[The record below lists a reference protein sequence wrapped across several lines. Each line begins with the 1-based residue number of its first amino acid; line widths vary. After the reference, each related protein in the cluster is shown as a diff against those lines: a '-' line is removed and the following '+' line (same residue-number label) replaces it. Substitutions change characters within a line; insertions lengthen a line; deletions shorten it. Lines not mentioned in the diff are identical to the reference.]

1 MGSCVDEVQD
11 VAVVDAEGSDP
22 FEDFNRAMG
31 AAGDATPYPA
41 LADLRASGPVHVG
54 MPDLGLVEQDPDH
67 PMFTAYTYDTVRTVL
82 GDPETYSS
90 ADYAAIM
97 GAVLGRT
104 ILEMDPPDHA
114 AYRSILQQAFTKVAM
129 QRWETELVGP
139 LVNRTIDGFVD
150 DGRTDLVRNLL
161 FGFPVH
167 VIAEL
172 LGLPEEDLP
181 EFHRLA
187 VQVIGVTVDMDRA
200 IVASGAL
207 REMLTPILAERRAA
221 PREDMISLLATA
233 EQDGQR
239 LTDEEIFSFCRLLL
253 PAGAET
259 TYRSSSNLLYGLLTQ
274 PEQLDAVRADRSL
287 LAAAIEEGIRWE
299 PPLLVITRGVT
310 RDVELAG
317 TTIPKGATVVCNLGS
332 ANRDES
338 RWPDSST
345 FDVFRER
352 KPHIGFA
359 HGAHM
364 CLGMHLARMETHVAL
379 NALFDRLPDLRLDPD
394 APDPYISGHLFRAP
408 PRLDVVWG

>member
-1 MGSCVDEVQD
+1 VDEGQD
-11 VAVVDAEGSDP
+11 VAVVDAEDSDP

-31 AAGDATPYPA
+31 AAGDFSPYPI
-41 LADLRASGPVHVG
+41 LADLRAAAPVHVG
-54 MPDLGLVEQDPDH
+54 MPDLGLVEQDPDN
-67 PMFTAYTYDTVRTVL
+67 PMFTAYTYDAVRTVL

-104 ILEMDPPDHA
+104 ILEMDPPDHT

-129 QRWETELVGP
+129 QRWEAELVRP
-139 LVNRTIDGFVD
+139 LVDRTIDGFID
-150 DGRTDLVRNLL
+150 DGGTDLVRNLL

-172 LGLPEEDLP
+172 LGLPEENLP

-200 IVASGAL
+200 TVASGAL
-207 REMLTPILAERRAA
+207 REMLEPILAERRAE

-239 LTDEEIFSFCRLLL
+239 LTDEEIYSFCRLLL

-274 PEQLDAVRADRSL
+274 PDQLDAVRDDRSL

-299 PPLLVITRGVT
+299 PPLLVISRGVT
-310 RDVELAG
+310 RDTELAG
-317 TTIPKGATVVCNLGS
+317 TTLPKGSTVICNMGS
-332 ANRDES
+332 ANRDEA
-338 RWPDSST
+338 RWPDAAT

-364 CLGMHLARMETHVAL
+364 CLGMHLARMETQVAL

-394 APDPYISGHLFRAP
+394 APDPFVSGHLFRAP

>member
-1 MGSCVDEVQD
+1 MEEGQD
-11 VAVVDAEGSDP
+11 TAVVDGEESDP
-22 FEDFNRAMG
+22 FEDFNLAMG
-31 AAGDATPYPA
+31 AAGDATPYPLLEELR
-41 LADLRASGPVHVG
+41 LAAPIHVG
-54 MPDLGLVEQDPDH
+54 MPDLGIVDQDPDN
-67 PMFTAYTYDTVRTVL
+67 PMFTAFTYDAVRTVL

-104 ILEMDPPDHA
+104 ILEMDPPDHT

-129 QRWETELVGP
+129 QRWEVELVQP
-139 LVNRTIDGFVD
+139 LVDRTIDGFVD
-150 DGRTDLVRNLL
+150 DGGTDLVRNLL

-172 LGLPEEDLP
+172 LGLPAEQLP

-187 VQVIGVTVDMDRA
+187 VQVIGVTVDMERA
-200 IVASGAL
+200 TVASGAL
-207 REMLTPILAERRAA
+207 REMLAPILAERRVE
-221 PREDMISLLATA
+221 PRDDMISLLATA

-274 PEQLDAVRADRSL
+274 PDQLDAVRDDRSL

-299 PPLLVITRGVT
+299 PPLLLITRGVT
-310 RDVELAG
+310 RDTVLAG
-317 TTIPKGATVVCNLGS
+317 TPIAEGSTVVCQLGS

-338 RWPDSST
+338 RWSDSST
-345 FDVFRER
+345 FDIFRER

-364 CLGMHLARMETHVAL
+364 CLGMHLARMETQVAL
-379 NALFDRLPDLRLDPD
+379 NTLFDRLPDLRLDPD
-394 APDPYISGHLFRAP
+394 APEPYISGHLFRAP